1 MNIEKKQIDDLNIEL
16 TLNIAADDYAP
27 IKKKKLNERRKTAEF
42 KGFRKGMVPASL
54 VERVYGEQCLGDA
67 VNDIISEQL
76 GKYIEESGLNFIG
89 EPIASED
96 QPDFEWKDGNDFVFK
111 FDLGIAPK
119 IDFELSAED
128 KVVNYTIKSTA
139 VAKEEMKKNM
149 LMQYGELE
157 EVEKPTAESYLY
169 VDLKND
175 DKTVENGYISMRDV
189 AESVK
194 PALMGVKAGDKLEF
208 NINETLEREG
218 DRATLLKVKK
228 EDLAGINPVFDA
240 TIVNI
245 KNFEAA
251 KPTQETFDKIF
262 GEGKVKSEEEF
273 EKEVANRLAENYKQ
287 ESDFRLGKDI
297 KEYLVNKAAIALPE
311 GFLKRWLFTINKE
324 KFTMEDIEKEFDAF
338 LADYKWQMVCDFLMK
353 KFDLKITKEDIEDAA
368 RGYVS
373 YQYAMYGMA
382 NVPEQFIAESA
393 QKMLADR
400 QQVERLSESVAEQKV
415 ITAVKDVISF
425 DKKSISVEKF
435 RELK

>member
-1 MNIEKKQIDDLNIEL
+1 MNIEKNQIDDLNIEV
-16 TLNIAADDYAP
+16 TLNIAAEDYAP
-27 IKKKKLNERRKTAEF
+27 IKKKKLNERRRTAEF

-54 VERVYGEQCLGDA
+54 VERVYGEQCLADA

-111 FDLGIAPK
+111 FDLGVAPE
-119 IDFELSAED
+119 INFELSDSD

-139 VAKEEMKKNM
+139 LAKEEMKKNM
-149 LMQYGELE
+149 LMQYGELQ
-157 EVEKPTAESYLY
+157 EVEAPTAESYIY
-169 VDLKND
+169 VDLVND
-175 DKTVENGYISMRDV
+175 EKTVENGYISMRDV
-189 AESVK
+189 TEAMK
-194 PALMGVKAGDKLEF
+194 PALMGVKAGDKLE
-208 NINETLEREG
+208 INVNELLDREG

-228 EDLAGINPVFDA
+228 EDLASINPVFNA
-240 TIVNI
+240 TIINI

-251 KPTQETFDKIF
+251 EATQETFDKIF
-262 GEGKVKSEEEF
+262 GEGQVKSEEEF
-273 EKEVANRLAENYKQ
+273 EKVVADRLADNYRQ
-287 ESDFRLGKDI
+287 ETDYRLGKDI
-297 KEYLVNKAAIALPE
+297 KDYLVKKADIKLPE
-311 GFLKRWLFTINKE
+311 SFLKRWLYTINKE

-338 LADYKWQMVCDFLMK
+338 LEDYKWQLVSDFLMK
-353 KFDLKITKEDIEDAA
+353 KFDLKIEKKDIEDAA

-382 NVPEQFIAESA
+382 NVPENFINESA
-393 QKMLADR
+393 QKMLTDG
-400 QQVERLSESVAEQKV
+400 QQVQRLSESVAEQKV
-415 ITAVKDVISF
+415 IAAVKDIISF

>member
-175 DKTVENGYISMRDV
+175 DKTIENGYISMRDV

-194 PALMGVKAGDKLEF
+194 PALMGVKAGDKLEL
-208 NINETLEREG
+208 NINEALEREG

-297 KEYLVNKAAIALPE
+297 KEYLVSKAAIALPE
-311 GFLKRWLFTINKE
+311 GFLKRWLYTINKE

-393 QKMLADR
+393 QKMLTDR

-415 ITAVKDVISF
+415 ITAVKDIISF

>member
-175 DKTVENGYISMRDV
+175 DKTIENGYISMRDV

-194 PALMGVKAGDKLEF
+194 PALMGVKAGDKLEL

>member
-96 QPDFEWKDGNDFVFK
+96 QPDFEWKEGNDFVFK

-175 DKTVENGYISMRDV
+175 DKTIENGYISMRDV

-194 PALMGVKAGDKLEF
+194 PALMGVKAGDKLEL

-240 TIVNI
+240 TVVNI

-262 GEGKVKSEEEF
+262 GEGKVKSEDDF

-311 GFLKRWLFTINKE
+311 NFLKRWLFTINKE
-324 KFTMEDIEKEFDAF
+324 KFTMEEIEKEFDAF

-353 KFDLKITKEDIEDAA
+353 KFDLKITKEDIEEAA

-393 QKMLADR
+393 QKMLSDR

>member
-194 PALMGVKAGDKLEF
+194 PALMGVKAGDKLEL

-297 KEYLVNKAAIALPE
+297 KEYLVDKAAIALPE